1 MVVPLVELPELIA
14 HEAELLAGMRH
25 HVTEEGAYAREL
37 LFVSAGHLVDERA
50 LAVHHFVVRD
60 GKHIVLG
67 EGVHHREGELVVV
80 VHAEEGIEADI
91 REHIVHPAHV
101 PLVVEPEAAH
111 GTGLRDEP
119 PRGRFFRDHE
129 HMRIAQEHCLV
140 ELAQKCD
147 RFEVLVLAIDVG
159 DPLPFPLVVIE
170 IEHGRYGIHAQT
182 VAVEFIEQEAG
193 GRDEEGKHFVPA
205 VVKAAGA
212 PALVFHPV
220 PLAALVK
227 RLSVKLIEAVRILGE
242 VRGHPVEDD
251 ADPRIVE
258 GIDER
263 HEIFGRAE
271 AGSHGKVARHL
282 IPPRTVEGEFR
293 HGHEFDVRIAHLL
306 DIGNELARKVEI
318 GIIISVVVFFPREQI
333 DLVDVHRR
341 GVDILFVE
349 RIEISAV
356 LPFVPLEVV
365 ELGRIRR
372 RSFGVEADGI
382 GLHELPAVRRRDA
395 VFVDIVLLETGN
407 EQFERLPVHHAL
419 HDVGFGIPAV
429 EVTDD
434 GNALGVRSPDA
445 EHIPFL
451 AVLRLLVG
459 AEDLVNT
466 VVLAVVIE
474 IEREIRLFAHIE
486 LLAHLL
492 LFAHETPFFAFLQR
506 YCILWCDRRT
516 AQ

>member
-1 MVVPLVELPELIA
+1 ME
-14 HEAELLAGMRH
+14 
-25 HVTEEGAYAREL
+25 
-37 LFVSAGHLVDERA
+37 FV
-50 LAVHHFVVRD
+50 
-60 GKHIVLG
+60 
-67 EGVHHREGELVVV
+67 
-80 VHAEEGIEADI
+80 
-91 REHIVHPAHV
+91 
-101 PLVVEPEAAH
+101 
-111 GTGLRDEP
+111 
-119 PRGRFFRDHE
+119 
-129 HMRIAQEHCLV
+129 
-140 ELAQKCD
+140 
-147 RFEVLVLAIDVG
+147 
-159 DPLPFPLVVIE
+159 
-170 IEHGRYGIHAQT
+170 
-182 VAVEFIEQEAG
+182 EQEAG
-193 GRDEEGKHFVPA
+193 GRDEEGKHLVPA

-282 IPPRTVEGEFR
+282 VPPRTVEGEFR

-395 VFVDIVLLETGN
+395 VFVDVVLLETGD

-492 LFAHETPFFAFLQR
+492 LFAHETPLLRISAKVLYLVVRSPHRTMILYYIPLRISIPNLQLFRLILGNFCASSYFLKVFWHTFPFLLREKARNERSRPSTRLRKNTSRETFFR
-506 YCILWCDRRT
+506 DVCCIFGCYLT
-516 AQ
+516 SLYLSSLFQE